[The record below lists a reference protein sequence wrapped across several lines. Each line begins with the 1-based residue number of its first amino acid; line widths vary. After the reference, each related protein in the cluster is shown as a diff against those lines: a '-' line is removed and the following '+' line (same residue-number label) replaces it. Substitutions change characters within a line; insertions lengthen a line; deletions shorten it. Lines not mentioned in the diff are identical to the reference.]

1 MAWFN
6 DIAARTPL
14 ALLAAGM
21 LAVAGCDAPGA
32 SPAGEGDAPAAE
44 AELPPEILA
53 GIEGMFA
60 AFDRNR
66 DGEITRAELEGMGND
81 FTFMNNETGQA
92 YTGAAA
98 VDAFFDQFD
107 LNGDGRVTR
116 DEMTEAMGAALA
128 GQQGAAPPQP

>member
-1 MAWFN
+1 MAWFD

-44 AELPPEILA
+44 AELPPEVRA
-53 GIEGMFA
+53 GVERMFA

-66 DGEITRAELEGMGND
+66 DGEITRAELEAESDLN
-81 FTFMNNETGQA
+81 FTDNRTGQQ
-92 YTGAAA
+92 YTGADA
-98 VDAFFDQFD
+98 VDFFFDQFD
-107 LNGDGRVTR
+107 LDGDGRVTR

-128 GQQGAAPPQP
+128 GQQGTAPQP